1 MYVNSGAENV
11 SMSLNFMGRKLR
23 NHTVAPAAK
32 QCAWETTDLSR
43 YHEDPVVSTR
53 VVLSHAIG
61 SSEELPGSVPDL
73 REEVQWCRP
82 CNNHNTLLDQ
92 DKDRASKS
100 GTSVST

>member
-1 MYVNSGAENV
+1 MFSVYLG
-11 SMSLNFMGRKLR
+11 
-23 NHTVAPAAK
+23 
-32 QCAWETTDLSR
+32 AWETTDLSR

-73 REEVQWCRP
+73 REVVQWCRP

-92 DKDRASKS
+92 DKDRGGSKVPV
-100 GTSVST
+100 TSQSLNILSNICLTFKLTLNSSL

>member
-32 QCAWETTDLSR
+32 QRAWETTDLSQ
-43 YHEDPVVSTR
+43 YQDDPAVSTR
-53 VVLSHAIG
+53 VVLSHPNV

-73 REEVQWCRP
+73 REEIQLRRP
-82 CNNHNTLLDQ
+82 CNIHNTLLDQ
-92 DKDRASKS
+92 DKNRPSTT
-100 GTSVST
+100 GTNDSA